1 MTQKENYRFSL
12 GRDDK
17 AHEVVRSGLEAFN
30 TALIGE
36 NPYHDFALYARDGQ
50 DQVVGGMFGHS
61 GAGWLYIDYL
71 WLHDSQRG
79 QRLGAHLLGLA
90 EEEARQRGCVG
101 VFLYTYSFQAPGFY
115 QKQGYQPMGVL
126 DDCPPGYQR
135 IYLKKSLTA

>member
-61 GAGWLYIDYL
+61 GAGWLYL
-71 WLHDSQRG
+71 
-79 QRLGAHLLGLA
+79 
-90 EEEARQRGCVG
+90 
-101 VFLYTYSFQAPGFY
+101 
-115 QKQGYQPMGVL
+115 
-126 DDCPPGYQR
+126 
-135 IYLKKSLTA
+135 SLIHI